1 MHRNDINT
9 QILTSLPSAAMRQR
23 LVTVAEFSNVTLYG
37 TTKLCSLIQVS
48 MHEGKK
54 SKSNQTGVVTSSGGG
69 DLFEWTDAVVVLLY
83 NNL

>member
-1 MHRNDINT
+1 MQKCHAIWHNK
-9 QILTSLPSAAMRQR
+9 A
-23 LVTVAEFSNVTLYG
+23 VFFSPGFNACNNAFFL
-37 TTKLCSLIQVS
+37 L
-48 MHEGKK
+48 EDKK